1 MLSNSADA
9 IERILKSY
17 KEVTELAGYAARVSG
32 VLRIFAA
39 VEEERRTQQAQTC
52 DGNGGCGGE
61 DSIRFVRV
69 PIATPTGDVLVERLS
84 FELRVGEHLFITG
97 PNGCGKSSL
106 LRTLGGLW
114 AHSGGELHRPAPSFK
129 GRPLFFY
136 IPQRP
141 YLTEGSLRAQ
151 VVYPEAWEAA

>member
-1 MLSNSADA
+1 M
-9 IERILKSY
+9 
-17 KEVTELAGYAARVSG
+17 
-32 VLRIFAA
+32 
-39 VEEERRTQQAQTC
+39 
-52 DGNGGCGGE
+52 
-61 DSIRFVRV
+61 
-69 PIATPTGDVLVERLS
+69 ERLS

-106 LRTLGGLW
+106 LRTLGGLG
-114 AHSGGELHRPAPSFK
+114 AHSGGERHRPAPSFK
-129 GRPLFFY
+129 GRPLFFS